1 MYSASAWRRRRP
13 VPRWNA
19 RYWDHARKWRNWPED
34 KTHKGAIPPDL
45 LYLAHLPRAARR
57 FVTTPRIIGGAGGPE
72 RSPVGSRPGFGADR
86 AGQAPDTGSTRR
98 VPPTRPLRDRLAAP
112 AARGS
117 ARAAQWRSYPAA
129 RWQTRR
135 AEFEPISSR
144 NSDRHEHH
152 DGPTDRPRVSALSPS
167 ARDPMRPARSTA
179 WGQGS
184 RA

>member
-72 RSPVGSRPGFGADR
+72 GLPWAPGRVSGL
-86 AGQAPDTGSTRR
+86 TGRGRHQTR
-98 VPPTRPLRDRLAAP
+98 VPPDEFLPHGRFEIDLPHP
-112 AARGS
+112 P
-117 ARAAQWRSYPAA
+117 RAAALGPPSGGRIQPPAG
-129 RWQTRR
+129 RR
-135 AEFEPISSR
+135 DGQSS
-144 NSDRHEHH
+144 
-152 DGPTDRPRVSALSPS
+152 SPS
-167 ARDPMRPARSTA
+167 PLATQTATSITTARLTGLACRLFRPPRGTP
-179 WGQGS
+179 
-184 RA
+184 